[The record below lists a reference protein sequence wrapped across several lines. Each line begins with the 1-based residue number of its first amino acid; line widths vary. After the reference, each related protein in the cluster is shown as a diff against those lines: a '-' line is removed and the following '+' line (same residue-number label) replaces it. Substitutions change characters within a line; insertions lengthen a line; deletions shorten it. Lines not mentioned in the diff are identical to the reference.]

1 MVTQP
6 VLRPVA
12 APPATGLSAP
22 GRGPA
27 SSAQTLRFADLLQQR
42 RPPPIEGDEPE
53 APVCIDGDAGA
64 PACQA
69 APDPEADAEAH
80 GEGEQPSAEPTVAAP
95 AAPPVPPPA
104 AFALRAVS
112 PDAACADAMR
122 EVALTIA
129 GFCND
134 RAVNNA
140 ELWQVRMGLRADVV
154 PGTTLNLGLSPHW
167 LTLRFE
173 VADPGALDLLSRGRE
188 ALLQVLENTMAR
200 RRDISITFE
209 SP

>member
-1 MVTQP
+1 
-6 VLRPVA
+6 
-12 APPATGLSAP
+12 
-22 GRGPA
+22 
-27 SSAQTLRFADLLQQR
+27 
-42 RPPPIEGDEPE
+42 
-53 APVCIDGDAGA
+53 
-64 PACQA
+64 
-69 APDPEADAEAH
+69 
-80 GEGEQPSAEPTVAAP
+80 
-95 AAPPVPPPA
+95 
-104 AFALRAVS
+104 
-112 PDAACADAMR
+112 MR

-134 RAVNNA
+134 QAVNNG

-154 PGTTLNLGLSPHW
+154 PATTLNLGLSPHW

-173 VADPGALDLLSRGRE
+173 VGDPASLDLLSRGRE

>member
-1 MVTQP
+1 MTKPAV
-6 VLRPVA
+6 RPA
-12 APPATGLSAP
+12 APLPAASPQGATRGLAPTGP
-22 GRGPA
+22 
-27 SSAQTLRFADLLQQR
+27 TLRFAELLQQR
-42 RPPPIEGDEPE
+42 RPLPAEVVDSD
-53 APVCIDGDAGA
+53 ALAAIDGRAGGCRHEVERDPDDDAA
-64 PACQA
+64 LHR
-69 APDPEADAEAH
+69 EEV
-80 GEGEQPSAEPTVAAP
+80 EPTADSLVGEP
-95 AAPPVPPPA
+95 TPPPVAPPA
-104 AFALRAVS
+104 AFAL
-112 PDAACADAMR
+112 AAASSEASCRDAMR

-134 RAVNNA
+134 RAVNNG

-154 PGTTLNLGLSPHW
+154 PATTLNLGLSPHW

-173 VADPGALDLLSRGRE
+173 VGDPGALDLLSRGRE